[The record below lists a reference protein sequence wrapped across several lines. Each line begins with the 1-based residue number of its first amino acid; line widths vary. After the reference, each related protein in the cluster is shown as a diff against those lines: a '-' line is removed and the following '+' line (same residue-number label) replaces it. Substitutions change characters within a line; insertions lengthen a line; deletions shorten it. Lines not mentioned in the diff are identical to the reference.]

1 MLLFHSLSWYKK
13 IMAEYRKA
21 GYHIEIFFVF
31 ADLPIMEKRAKER
44 EKSTGRQTDLEHVRL
59 LSQLHVPK
67 CLTLFSVAQIRRTA
81 ESAPRS
87 VEQLAHKDFVDRV
100 QLLDNSSNDKPP
112 HVVYDS
118 KYDPEFEDKG
128 HHVDVMKWIRKELES
143 AEHNTEPT

>member
-21 GYHIEIFFVF
+21 GYHVEIFFVF

-67 CLTLFSVAQIRRTA
+67 CLNPPLCCA
-81 ESAPRS
+81 
-87 VEQLAHKDFVDRV
+87 D
-100 QLLDNSSNDKPP
+100 PP
-112 HVVYDS
+112 HSRVGS
-118 KYDPEFEDKG
+118 KE
-128 HHVDVMKWIRKELES
+128 RR
-143 AEHNTEPT
+143 AACT